1 MAFWYALAFRAAAL
15 LPPWLRRFV
24 ARIIAWG
31 YFIFNRSQ
39 RRGVFANLRVMKPN
53 AAGRERLSLAIRTFR
68 QAALNLVDF
77 FSLPSTA
84 DEDIRHLAVSFDELP
99 GRLRDIAGGQ
109 PFCIV
114 TGHYGHWELAGALL
128 GLAGFRV
135 HAIALPQSSGALQSL
150 YETLRTRFGVIA
162 HDIRSGLRDILRN
175 LPDGDVPAIVSDRDY
190 TGSGEQVEFFGR
202 QVSFPR
208 GAAMICSR
216 KGLVGIPG
224 FLVRQPDG
232 RFCLEL
238 GSAIRPETDDERLW
252 IRAFV
257 ADFARQYEVIARKD
271 PTQFLNF
278 YSYWEGTRQ

>member
-31 YFIFNRSQ
+31 YFVFNRTQ
-39 RRGVFANLRVMKPN
+39 RRGVFANLRVMKPD
-53 AAGRERLSLAIRTFR
+53 AARRERCFLAIRTFQ

-84 DEDIRHLAVSFDELP
+84 DDDIRSLAVSFDELP
-99 GRLRDIAGGQ
+99 GRLRDIAAGQ

-128 GLAGFRV
+128 GLAGFTV

-150 YETLRTRFGVIA
+150 YEMLRTRFGVIA
-162 HDIRSGLRDILRN
+162 HDIRSGLRDILRD

-202 QVSFPR
+202 HVSFPR

-216 KGLVGIPG
+216 KRLVGIPG
-224 FLVRQPDG
+224 FLVRQQDG
-232 RFCLEL
+232 RFRFEL
-238 GSAIRPETDDERLW
+238 GSPIRPETDNERLW
-252 IRAFV
+252 IREFV
-257 ADFARQYEVIARKD
+257 ADFASQYEAVARKD

-278 YSYWEGTRQ
+278 YDYWEGTRE

>member
-53 AAGRERLSLAIRTFR
+53 AAGRERLSLAIRTFQ

-99 GRLRDIAGGQ
+99 GRLRDIAGGR